1 MAQQTTPAVSDTTV
15 TRDSRLIVD
24 EPGLR
29 GLVSGALRR
38 LRGGELG
45 PVPVVLGLFVIAAV
59 FWSLNDKFLSPQN
72 LSNLTVQIVA
82 IGLMSSGVIM
92 VLLLGE
98 IDLSVGSVAGVC
110 GVVMTILAVRHG
122 WNEIAAMAA
131 AVVVGALIG
140 ALHGT
145 VFAKI
150 GVPAFVVT
158 LAGLIGW
165 QGAQL
170 YLLGADGT
178 INVPYDGA
186 IGYLTQTYFV
196 PAVGW
201 GIGITAVVLYAGLTL
216 YGERRRAAAGLPA
229 KSATEIAVRT
239 VLLAVPVLGGVWVLN
254 AYKGVPL
261 AFLIFLG
268 VVVVFDLI
276 LRKTRYGRM
285 VFAVGGNAEAARRAG
300 INVDLI
306 RISVF
311 ALASMLSG
319 LGGIMFVSRSFAVN
333 QSTGGGDALMM
344 AIAAAVIG
352 GTSLFGGRGSAYS
365 ALLGGLV
372 LGAITSGLFLLQMDS
387 SVRFMITAV
396 VLLIAVILDA
406 VSRRSRRTHARGG

>member
-1 MAQQTTPAVSDTTV
+1 MAQQTTGTAQGAQIA
-15 TRDSRLIVD
+15 RDPRLIVD
-24 EPGLR
+24 DGTPR

-45 PVPVVLGLFVIAAV
+45 PVPVIIGLFVIALV

-82 IGLMSSGVIM
+82 VGLMSSGVIM

-110 GVVMTILAVRHG
+110 GVVATVLAVQYG
-122 WNEIAAMAA
+122 WNEVAAMAA
-131 AVVVGALIG
+131 AVVVAALIG
-140 ALHGT
+140 VIHGT
-145 VFAKI
+145 VFAKV

-178 INVPYDGA
+178 INVPYDGP

-196 PAVGW
+196 PAIGW
-201 GIGITAVVLYAGLTL
+201 GIAAAAVVLYAGFTF
-216 YGERRRAAAGLPA
+216 YGESRRAAAGLSA
-229 KSATEIAVRT
+229 KSPTEIVART
-239 VLLAVPVLGGVWVLN
+239 LLLAVPVLGGVWVLN
-254 AYKGVPL
+254 SYKGVPL
-261 AFLIFLG
+261 AFLIFVG
-268 VVVVFDLI
+268 IVVVFDLV

-300 INVDLI
+300 INVDMV

-311 ALASMLSG
+311 ALASTLSG

-372 LGAITSGLFLLQMDS
+372 LGAISSGLFLLQMDS

-396 VLLIAVILDA
+396 VLLVAVILDA
-406 VSRRSRRTHARGG
+406 VSRRSRKTHARG